1 MAEGVALW
9 NLAIQV
15 TNDRVW
21 NVPLS
26 ATGVPSLRPRLCARN
41 SDRTARPST
50 QQGMIGLDVLGIP
63 AFHSHIYPQHFLDT
77 TVIVD
82 ILDHNQQRQSTMRR
96 IFVGAVLHFTLVVSA
111 GRMFCWKFFDHS

>member
-41 SDRTARPST
+41 SDRTASPST
-50 QQGMIGLDVLGIP
+50 PQGMIGLNVLGIP
-63 AFHSHIYPQHFLDT
+63 AFHSHIWVPSTLSR
-77 TVIVD
+77 
-82 ILDHNQQRQSTMRR
+82 HNRDR
-96 IFVGAVLHFTLVVSA
+96 
-111 GRMFCWKFFDHS
+111 